1 MRQYYIN
8 LLSFILFPLLSLSAG
23 TSDNEKP
30 DGKHI
35 EYVRNEF
42 YVSLDDEDAADRL
55 IKFIHN
61 EYGSDQNLYTPR
73 ILAYLGAVEA
83 VMAKYTFNPF
93 KKLRYVIKGL
103 EKLGQ
108 AVEHSPEDLEV
119 RFLRFAVL
127 HNIPALF
134 GVGDE
139 RESDMES
146 VVAALRKSDYSTV
159 NASLQKGIIEFMLES
174 GRLNV
179 QQQNEL
185 QMLLPEKSAR

>member
-1 MRQYYIN
+1 MV
-8 LLSFILFPLLSLSAG
+8 SAG
-23 TSDNEKP
+23 TPDNIEP
-30 DGKHI
+30 DAKHI

-42 YVSLDDEDAADRL
+42 YHALNDENAADRL
-55 IKFIHN
+55 IKFISA

-73 ILAYLGAVEA
+73 ILAYLGATEA
-83 VMAKYTFNPF
+83 VMANFASNPYN
-93 KKLRYVIKGL
+93 KLRYVIKGL
-103 EKLGQ
+103 KKLRQ

-139 RESDMES
+139 RESDMQS
-146 VVAALRKSDYSTV
+146 VVAALRKRDYSTV
-159 NASLQKGIIEFMLES
+159 GASLQKGIIEFMLES
-174 GRLNV
+174 GRLDA

-185 QMLLPEKSAR
+185 QRLLPEKSAR